1 MRKLKFKE
9 VSMITKIFKQL
20 GIKAYKKELMSNLN
34 FEKIDKLQLELL
46 KEKDI
51 EKKSILQQQIAIEA
65 ASLKKNL
72 AIDLLIFIIE
82 KYDEIEEQLFVFI
95 ASFTN
100 LSIDVVQEKEI
111 DWVIETGKE
120 IWKNALPV
128 SLKNFIESHIDLKE
142 VEKEVKKKIE
152 DS

>member
-20 GIKAYKKELMSNLN
+20 GIKEYKKDLMKNLN

-46 KEKDI
+46 KEKDT
-51 EKKSILQQQIAIEA
+51 ENKNILQQQIAIEA
-65 ASLKKNL
+65 ASLKKDL
-72 AIDLLIFIIE
+72 AIDILIFIIE
-82 KYDEIEEQLFVFI
+82 KYDEIEEQLFIFI
-95 ASFTN
+95 ASFTG
-100 LSIDVVQEKEI
+100 LSSNDVKEKEI
-111 DWVIETGKE
+111 DFVIDVMKN
-120 IWKNALPV
+120 IWKNALPTA
-128 SLKNFIESHIDLKE
+128 LKNFIESHVNLKE